1 MEVKM
6 KKMILLKNVNDSIEF
21 FDKRRNKNKKKAFIL
36 KISSVI
42 ASAVIT
48 VLLGLKSL
56 NNNILSDI
64 TLVLAAGVTVFNGI
78 DSFYNHRGLWEKDV
92 RTLSSLRELQR
103 NIEYYIVCEKDNE
116 LSLKVLDE
124 FQDNLQ
130 IILREDINTWSDVRG
145 NINTPEKSSEKS
157 SEQ

>member
-157 SEQ
+157 SE

>member
-6 KKMILLKNVNDSIEF
+6 KKMILLKNVNDSIDF

-157 SEQ
+157 SE

>member
-1 MEVKM
+1 MKEQL

-21 FDKRRNKNKKKAFIL
+21 FDGRRNKNKKKAFIL
-36 KISSVI
+36 KILSVI
-42 ASAVIT
+42 ASALIT

-92 RTLSSLRELQR
+92 RTLCSLRELQR
-103 NIEYYIVCEKDNE
+103 NIEYYIIGEKENE
-116 LSLKVLDE
+116 LSLEVLDG
-124 FQDNLQ
+124 FQNSLQ

-145 NINTPEKSSEKS
+145 NTNPSEKS
-157 SEQ
+157 TE

>member
-1 MEVKM
+1 M

-145 NINTPEKSSEKS
+145 NINTPEKSSEKISEKS
-157 SEQ
+157 SE